1 MKPSIFYLDDEAV
14 LLDIF
19 KEMFSDEYEVH
30 TATTISEA
38 RRMIAQ
44 NGKKPEALTIRSVGQ
59 RICIEGH
66 GYETSWE
73 SPTVCRLN

>member
-38 RRMIAQ
+38 RRVIA
-44 NGKKPEALTIRSVGQ
+44 
-59 RICIEGH
+59 
-66 GYETSWE
+66 
-73 SPTVCRLN
+73 